1 VTLAPRVLGVDFQR
15 GPVVDFQ
22 LALVAVSQQVL
33 GADIQRGPGEVSQQ
47 VLAEDSIQGP
57 EAVSQQDLV
66 EAFQPAPVAVFR
78 LVQAII
84 GVVCLWVLIT
94 KIS

>member
-1 VTLAPRVLGVDFQR
+1 M
-15 GPVVDFQ
+15 
-22 LALVAVSQQVL
+22 
-33 GADIQRGPGEVSQQ
+33 EVSQQ
-47 VLAEDSIQGP
+47 VLAEDSILGP

-84 GVVCLWVLIT
+84 GVVCPWALIT